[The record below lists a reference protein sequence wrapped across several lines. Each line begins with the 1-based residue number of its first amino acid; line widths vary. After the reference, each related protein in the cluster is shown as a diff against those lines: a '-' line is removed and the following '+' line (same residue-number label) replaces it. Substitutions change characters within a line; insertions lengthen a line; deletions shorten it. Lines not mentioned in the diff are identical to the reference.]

1 MKSVEISFLVICGI
15 FVTSINAHLKDN
27 NEYFKHR
34 PKDCTDIDIKQK
46 SGVYKI
52 YPEGSAD
59 GFNVYCDMTTESV
72 NGGWTVFQRRMN
84 GKIDFYR
91 DWKEYKEGFGSLKS
105 EFWLGN
111 DRLHMLTA
119 QGKYEL
125 MITMEDF
132 SNQNRYAKYDNVK
145 VGDEKSKYLLT
156 FGTYR
161 GNAGNSLSGH
171 HHDKKF
177 STKDQDND
185 VSSDNC
191 ATKYKGGWWYGTCH
205 GANLNGLYL
214 SGKHSSN
221 ADGINWHA
229 WRGYNYSLKRSAMM
243 IRRLN

>member
-1 MKSVEISFLVICGI
+1 MRAIGIFFLVICGI
-15 FVTSINAHLKDN
+15 LVTGIKAHLKDN
-27 NEYFKHR
+27 NEYFKRR
-34 PKDCTDIDIKQK
+34 PKDCTDIDIKHK

-59 GFNVYCDMTTESV
+59 GFNVYCDMMTESV

-84 GKIDFYR
+84 GKTDFYR
-91 DWKEYKEGFGSLKS
+91 DWKEYKEGFGSLRS

-132 SNQNRYAKYDNVK
+132 SNQNRYAKYDNFK
-145 VGDEKSKYLLT
+145 VGNEKSKYGMT
-156 FGTYR
+156 IGTYR

-171 HHDKKF
+171 HNKQF

-185 VSSDNC
+185 VDSSNC
-191 ATKYKGGWWYGTCH
+191 ATKYKGAWWYGSCH
-205 GANLNGLYL
+205 HSNLNGLYL
-214 SGKHSSN
+214 SGKHSSF
-221 ADGINWHA
+221 ADGINWDA
-229 WRGYNYSLKRSAMM
+229 WRGYHYSLKHTAMM
-243 IRRLN
+243 IKRLN